1 HERAREPL
9 NEGDPIVKTFL
20 AVGDLLINPN
30 LLAYA
35 AVEGDAEEP
44 KLRLAFSSSAPGAYP
59 RNEIRLA
66 GEEARAT
73 LRWLRLNAT
82 YLNQAAA
89 FGTPGSGRD
98 GGSGRLVP
106 SYGDD
111 PVREVRD

>member
-1 HERAREPL
+1 M
-9 NEGDPIVKTFL
+9 KTFL

-44 KLRLAFSSSAPGAYP
+44 RLRLAFSAPGTQP
-59 RNEIRLA
+59 RNEVRLV

-82 YLNQAAA
+82 FLNQDAA
-89 FGTPGSGRD
+89 FAKPGATANALK
-98 GGSGRLVP
+98 GRLVP
-106 SYGDD
+106 SFGDD
-111 PVREVRD
+111 PVRERDLCAAR